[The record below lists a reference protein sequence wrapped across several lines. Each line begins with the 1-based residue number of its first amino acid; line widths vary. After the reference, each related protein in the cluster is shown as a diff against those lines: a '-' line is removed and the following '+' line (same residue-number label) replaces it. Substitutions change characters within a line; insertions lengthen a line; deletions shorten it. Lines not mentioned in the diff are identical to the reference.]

1 MGQITL
7 SLIKKWLWIFYTYW
21 RNIAAEAETIGDFD
35 LTPKTNNHPKKW
47 EWRRF
52 WGYGRIKVHLRAKSC
67 LRLIFPKR
75 KIIFFFKLN
84 SCVVL
89 IRMVSQFA
97 RVSALLQEICN
108 LINLKN
114 YESERRNIEIV
125 FPQYETLLLLR
136 PSSNGTFN
144 FSIGSATI

>member
-1 MGQITL
+1 
-7 SLIKKWLWIFYTYW
+7 
-21 RNIAAEAETIGDFD
+21 
-35 LTPKTNNHPKKW
+35 
-47 EWRRF
+47 
-52 WGYGRIKVHLRAKSC
+52 
-67 LRLIFPKR
+67 
-75 KIIFFFKLN
+75 
-84 SCVVL
+84 
-89 IRMVSQFA
+89 MVSQFA